1 MPRTKQDPPA
11 QLEDLPNIGKAIAA
25 DLHRIGIVHPDQLA
39 RRQPLAVY
47 RELSEVMGRRLDPC
61 LLYTLLSVKHFLDC
75 GEALPWWS
83 FTAEGKILLKS
94 SEKGSQP

>member
-1 MPRTKQDPPA
+1 MPATKREQPV
-11 QLEDLPNIGKAIAA
+11 QLENLPNIGKAIAA
-25 DLHRIGIVHPDQLA
+25 DLRRIGIVHPDQLA
-39 RRQPLAVY
+39 RREPLAIY

-61 LLYTLLSVKHFLDC
+61 LLYTLLSVKHFLDG
-75 GEALPWWS
+75 GEALPWWN